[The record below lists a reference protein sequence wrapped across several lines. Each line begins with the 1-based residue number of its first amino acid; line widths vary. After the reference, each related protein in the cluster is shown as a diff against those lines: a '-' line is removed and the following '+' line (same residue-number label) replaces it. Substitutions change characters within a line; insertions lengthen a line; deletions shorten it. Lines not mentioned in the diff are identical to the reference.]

1 MLNVNLCG
9 IELENPLMLAA
20 GILGS
25 HASSMNLVLDAGAGA
40 VVSKSFSKEANDD
53 LDDIVR
59 YISENLNEPNIANN
73 INLQNSFR

>member
-25 HASSMNLVLDAGAGA
+25 HASSMNLVLDACEIL
-40 VVSKSFSKEANDD
+40 FME
-53 LDDIVR
+53 
-59 YISENLNEPNIANN
+59 E
-73 INLQNSFR
+73 Q

>member
-40 VVSKSFSKEANDD
+40 VVSKSFSKEANEGYHNPTTVEVEGG
-53 LDDIVR
+53 I
-59 YISENLNEPNIANN
+59 
-73 INLQNSFR
+73 INAIGLSSRKEVL